1 MVNPGSS
8 SQPPPVTAGSLSWKR
23 CAGCGGKIADRFL
36 LYAMDSYW
44 HSRCLKCSCCQA
56 QLGDIGTSCYTKSG
70 MILCRNDYIRLFGNS
85 GACSAC
91 GQSIPA
97 SELVMRAQGN
107 VYHLKC
113 FTCSTCRNRLVPGD
127 RFHYINGSLFC
138 EHDRPTA
145 LINGHLNSLQS
156 NPLLPDQK
164 GLLKGQSN
172 AECVPSSQILFIT
185 DGSHVSSRHV
195 TFVASINASSMPLH
209 LLYS

>member
-1 MVNPGSS
+1 
-8 SQPPPVTAGSLSWKR
+8 
-23 CAGCGGKIADRFL
+23 
-36 LYAMDSYW
+36 MDSYW

-164 GLLKGQSN
+164 ETN
-172 AECVPSSQILFIT
+172 AGMFAIPAFCLPEAIRTCLSKHYPEPQRKCPFQALPKMVIFLNVNVLFHSPSSQCLAQACLC
-185 DGSHVSSRHV
+185 VS
-195 TFVASINASSMPLH
+195 
-209 LLYS
+209 LL